1 MEYIAL
7 FGGFDTT
14 HTSKDK
20 NLSGVIWDEITALV
34 DCPQVVEKLFQ
45 MSPTSIIVRT
55 KRGERTMGWIRS
67 YNLQGVP
74 IGQN

>member
-7 FGGFDTT
+7 FGGFGTA

-20 NLSGVIWDEITALV
+20 NLSGVILDEITALV
-34 DCPQVVEKLFQ
+34 DCPQVVEKSFQ
-45 MSPTSIIVRT
+45 MSPASVIVRM
-55 KRGERTMGWIRS
+55 KRGEPTMGWIRS
-67 YNLQGVP
+67 YNLEGVP